1 MVPTTHPMTV
11 ISNTTPLNYLI
22 LIQQV
27 DLLSRMYGQVL
38 IPQAV
43 HDELQHPDTPAMVRE
58 WVANHPEWLEMH
70 QVAVPPAL
78 RGKPHLHQGE
88 LEAIAP
94 ALEMQPDAILLD
106 EKAGRAEAARQGLRV
121 IGTLRVLY
129 DAAGLG
135 FCELKMVFDRLRQT
149 SFRASED
156 LFRTLLDMEAKRQAG
171 M

>member
-1 MVPTTHPMTV
+1 MTV

-22 LIQQV
+22 LIQHV
-27 DLLSRMYGQVL
+27 DLLPQMYGRVL

-43 HDELQHPDTPAMVRE
+43 HDELQSKDTPERVRE
-58 WVANHPEWLEMH
+58 WVANHPEWFEVH
-70 QVAVPPAL
+70 QVTVPPAL
-78 RGKPHLHQGE
+78 LGNPNLHKGE
-88 LEAIAP
+88 LEAIAL
-94 ALEMQPDAILLD
+94 AIEMQPDAILLD
-106 EKAGRAEAARQGLRV
+106 EKAGRAEAARRGLRV

-149 SFRASED
+149 NFRASED
-156 LFRTLLDMEAKRQAG
+156 LFQTFLDMDANRQAG